1 MVRLMAKRIER
12 VEIGDLGK
20 ALQGILDEYH
30 GDVTE
35 RINVASEKTAKR
47 LVKLTR
53 ETAPIGHRGKY
64 RKYIK
69 YSEVAKNR
77 GSFAGKTFVWHVRS
91 PEYRLTH
98 LLVHGH
104 ATRNG
109 GRTRPNPFLHNAVD
123 TVAPEYENDIKEA
136 IQNG

>member
-1 MVRLMAKRIER
+1 MAKRLER
-12 VEIGDLGK
+12 VEIGELDK
-20 ALQGILDEYH
+20 AIRQVLDEYH

-53 ETAPIGHRGKY
+53 ATAPVGHRGKFK
-64 RKYIK
+64 RYIT
-69 YSEVAKNR
+69 YSEVGKSK
-77 GSFAGKTFVWHVRS
+77 GSFAGRTFVWHVRP

-104 ATRNG
+104 ATRDG
-109 GRTRPNPFLHNAVD
+109 GRTRANPFLHNAVD
-123 TVAPEYENDIKEA
+123 TVAPEYEAKIKEA
-136 IQNG
+136 VRNG